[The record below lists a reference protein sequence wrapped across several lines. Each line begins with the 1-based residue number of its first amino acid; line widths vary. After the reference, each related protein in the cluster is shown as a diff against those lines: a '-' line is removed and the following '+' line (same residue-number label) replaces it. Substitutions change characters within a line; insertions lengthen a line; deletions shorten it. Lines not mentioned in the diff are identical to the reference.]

1 MINIINYEKIRRII
15 LKKFVKQ
22 NVFVYIK
29 GLVNTRTIINK
40 ARTNI
45 NKDKIIFANDDN
57 NITIDLFNVRKVK
70 IEDNL
75 RITLTY
81 SDDLQVSLEV

>member
-40 ARTNI
+40 ARTII